1 MTKSLKFPT
10 YLVKISTQKITNQ
23 KSKFRFDGEDQIIP
37 IAKKI
42 LDASFLEH
50 EFLPPKVHFYF
61 YAGVPSKISSILTRL
76 GVTVHGEI
84 QDFPEFEIDDETE
97 SEDEDFGKYTAK
109 QASEIVNLDT
119 CTMITMVS
127 NLSNDMEFKKK
138 HSRSCIG
145 VGSALEYIKG
155 VIF

>member
-1 MTKSLKFPT
+1 M
-10 YLVKISTQKITNQ
+10 
-23 KSKFRFDGEDQIIP
+23 
-37 IAKKI
+37 
-42 LDASFLEH
+42 
-50 EFLPPKVHFYF
+50 PPKVHFYF

-127 NLSNDMEFKKK
+127 NLSNDMELKKIHQRGNFFDLK
-138 HSRSCIG
+138 MTSDFG
-145 VGSALEYIKG
+145 
-155 VIF
+155 

>member
-1 MTKSLKFPT
+1 MTKSLRFAT
-10 YLVKISTQKITNQ
+10 YLVKTSTQK
-23 KSKFRFDGEDQIIP
+23 KSHIKKKNKFRFDGEDQIIP

-127 NLSNDMEFKKK
+127 NLSNDMELKK
-138 HSRSCIG
+138 
-145 VGSALEYIKG
+145 YIKG
-155 VIF
+155 VIFDLKMTSDFG

>member
-1 MTKSLKFPT
+1 MLEKIKGAYSEMVIRQLITKWQNPWKTQHIWS
-10 YLVKISTQKITNQ
+10 KIRRKKITHQ

-127 NLSNDMEFKKK
+127 NLSNDMELK
-138 HSRSCIG
+138 
-145 VGSALEYIKG
+145 
-155 VIF
+155 

>member
-1 MTKSLKFPT
+1 M
-10 YLVKISTQKITNQ
+10 
-23 KSKFRFDGEDQIIP
+23 
-37 IAKKI
+37 
-42 LDASFLEH
+42 
-50 EFLPPKVHFYF
+50 
-61 YAGVPSKISSILTRL
+61 PSKISSILTRL

-109 QASEIVNLDT
+109 QASDIVNLDT

-127 NLSNDMEFKKK
+127 NLSNDMEFKKN

-145 VGSALEYIKG
+145 VGSALKYIKG
-155 VIF
+155 VIFLT